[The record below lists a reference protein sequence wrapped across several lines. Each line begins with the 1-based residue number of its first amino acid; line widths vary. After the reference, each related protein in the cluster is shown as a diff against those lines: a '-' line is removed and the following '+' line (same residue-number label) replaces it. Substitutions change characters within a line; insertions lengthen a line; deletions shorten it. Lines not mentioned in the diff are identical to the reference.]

1 METSSPEVEKVIYL
15 LTDNNWDFPGS
26 EVRLKMQAEGL
37 DFLKMQKSL
46 RAKSMKKK
54 IKISDKRRVD
64 FQTIVFGFSMVLGEK
79 MSSIWTKMEE

>member
-1 METSSPEVEKVIYL
+1 MEKVIYL
-15 LTDNNWDFPGS
+15 LQIITEISPEA

-54 IKISDKRRVD
+54 KKNLRSK
-64 FQTIVFGFSMVLGEK
+64 
-79 MSSIWTKMEE
+79 